1 MVVFH
6 GMYDVVVDGQ
16 IILIKKKSIIKKTY
30 WRSREGKIRQV
41 LLKTGHVKIL
51 AISISWR

>member
-30 WRSREGKIRQV
+30 
-41 LLKTGHVKIL
+41 
-51 AISISWR
+51 